1 LQEFEII
8 IVGAGPAGLSAGIY
22 VARQNV
28 SCLIISKDLGGQMN
42 LIPRLENYPGA
53 IMTSGQILAKT
64 LETQYLSFKG
74 EIVYDTI
81 EKIDEFEGG
90 FKIKTTRSEYRSKS
104 VVLAPG
110 KVPNM
115 LGIENESEY
124 FNKGIHYCTK
134 CDAPFYQGRTTAS
147 VGVGSYLL
155 ESGLLL
161 SRMASKM
168 YLILKGSRL
177 AGDKDL
183 VAAVVNNKN
192 IEIVTQSSVKAI
204 SGNSVLQQITIV
216 DSSGAEKIL
225 DVDALFIEMG
235 SKINLDYVKHLVKIN
250 TKGEIEIESGGMT
263 SHPAI
268 FAAGDATTI
277 PYKQIIVACGDGSN
291 AGLSAFNYLE
301 DKPKSPKGT
310 NWDKAIAYWSKLNS
324 DSGAKFDKEVEIRG
338 DDISPMVT
346 WGTSPQD
353 VITVT
358 GIVPDPADEKDED
371 RKASMN
377 RSLNYMGLK
386 PNTKIIDI
394 KIDRIFIGSCTNGRI
409 GDLEMQPK

>member
-1 LQEFEII
+1 
-8 IVGAGPAGLSAGIY
+8 
-22 VARQNV
+22 
-28 SCLIISKDLGGQMN
+28 MN

-81 EKIDEFEGG
+81 EKIDESEGG
-90 FKIKTTRSEYRSKS
+90 FKIKTTRSEYAAKS

-115 LGIENESEY
+115 LGLENESDY

-134 CDAPFYQGRTTAS
+134 CDAPFYQGRITAS
-147 VGVGSYLL
+147 VGVGNYLL

-168 YLILKGSRL
+168 YLILRGAKL

-183 VAAVVNNKN
+183 VAAIENNKN

-216 DSSGAEKIL
+216 DSSGAEKVL

-301 DKPKSPKGT
+301 KLKGKPG
-310 NWDKAIAYWSKLNS
+310 
-324 DSGAKFDKEVEIRG
+324 VR
-338 DDISPMVT
+338 
-346 WGTSPQD
+346 
-353 VITVT
+353 
-358 GIVPDPADEKDED
+358 ADWK
-371 RKASMN
+371 KQ
-377 RSLNYMGLK
+377 
-386 PNTKIIDI
+386 
-394 KIDRIFIGSCTNGRI
+394 IGG
-409 GDLEMQPK
+409 QVFHY

>member
-8 IVGAGPAGLSAGIY
+8 IVGAGPAGLSAGMY

-28 SCLIISKDLGGQMN
+28 SCLVISKDLGGQMN
-42 LIPRLENYPGA
+42 LIPKLENYPGT
-53 IMTSGQILAKT
+53 IMSSGPILAKT

-74 EIVYDTI
+74 EIVYDTV
-81 EKIDEFEGG
+81 EKIDESEDG
-90 FKIKTTRSEYRSKS
+90 FKIKTTRSEYKAKAI
-104 VVLAPG
+104 VLAPG

-115 LGIENESEY
+115 LGVENESEY
-124 FNKGIHYCTK
+124 FNKGVHYCTK

-147 VGVGSYLL
+147 VGVGAYLV

-168 YLILKGSRL
+168 YLILKGSKL

-183 VAAVVNNKN
+183 VAALENNKN
-192 IEIVTQSSVKAI
+192 IEIITQSSVKSI
-204 SGNSVLQQITIV
+204 SGDSALQQITLV
-216 DSSGAEKIL
+216 DSSGTEKVL
-225 DVDALFIEMG
+225 DVDALFIELG

-301 DKPKSPKGT
+301 KLKGKPG
-310 NWDKAIAYWSKLNS
+310 
-324 DSGAKFDKEVEIRG
+324 IR
-338 DDISPMVT
+338 
-346 WGTSPQD
+346 
-353 VITVT
+353 
-358 GIVPDPADEKDED
+358 ADWK
-371 RKASMN
+371 KQ
-377 RSLNYMGLK
+377 
-386 PNTKIIDI
+386 
-394 KIDRIFIGSCTNGRI
+394 I
-409 GDLEMQPK
+409 GDQVFHY

>member
-28 SCLIISKDLGGQMN
+28 SCLVISKDLGGQMN

-53 IMTSGQILAKT
+53 IMSSGPILAKT

-74 EIVYDTI
+74 EIVYDSV
-81 EKIDEFEGG
+81 EKIDESEGG
-90 FKIKTTRSEYRSKS
+90 FKIKTTRSEYKAKAI
-104 VVLAPG
+104 VLAPG

-115 LGIENESEY
+115 LGLENESQY

-134 CDAPFYQGRTTAS
+134 CDAPFYQGRITAS
-147 VGVGSYLL
+147 IGVGSYLL

-161 SRMASKM
+161 SRMASKI
-168 YLILKGSRL
+168 YLILKGSKL

-183 VAAVVNNKN
+183 VATLENNKN
-192 IEIVTQSSVKAI
+192 IEIITRSSVKSI
-204 SGNSVLQQITIV
+204 SGNSALQQIIIV
-216 DSSGAEKIL
+216 DSTGAEKVL
-225 DVDALFIEMG
+225 DVDALFIELG

-301 DKPKSPKGT
+301 KLKGKPG
-310 NWDKAIAYWSKLNS
+310 
-324 DSGAKFDKEVEIRG
+324 IR
-338 DDISPMVT
+338 
-346 WGTSPQD
+346 
-353 VITVT
+353 
-358 GIVPDPADEKDED
+358 ADWK
-371 RKASMN
+371 KQ
-377 RSLNYMGLK
+377 
-386 PNTKIIDI
+386 
-394 KIDRIFIGSCTNGRI
+394 I
-409 GDLEMQPK
+409 GDQVFHY

>member
-1 LQEFEII
+1 MQEFEIV
-8 IVGAGPAGLSAGIY
+8 IVGAGPAGLSAGMY

-42 LIPRLENYPGA
+42 LIPKLENYPGT
-53 IMTSGQILAKT
+53 IMSSGQILAKT

-74 EIVYDTI
+74 EIVYDTV
-81 EKIDEFEGG
+81 EKIDESDGG
-90 FKIKTTRSEYRSKS
+90 FKIKTARSEYKAKAI
-104 VVLAPG
+104 VLAPG

-115 LGIENESEY
+115 LGVENESEY

-134 CDAPFYQGRTTAS
+134 CDAPFYQGRITAS
-147 VGVGSYLL
+147 VGVGTYLV

-168 YLILKGSRL
+168 YLILKGSKL

-183 VAAVVNNKN
+183 VTTLENNKN
-192 IEIVTQSSVKAI
+192 IEIIVQSSVKSI
-204 SGNSVLQQITIV
+204 SGNSTLQQITIV
-216 DSSGAEKIL
+216 DSSGAEKVL
-225 DVDALFIEMG
+225 DVDALFIELG

-291 AGLSAFNYLE
+291 AGLSAFNYVEKLKG
-301 DKPKSPKGT
+301 KPG
-310 NWDKAIAYWSKLNS
+310 
-324 DSGAKFDKEVEIRG
+324 IR
-338 DDISPMVT
+338 
-346 WGTSPQD
+346 
-353 VITVT
+353 
-358 GIVPDPADEKDED
+358 ADWK
-371 RKASMN
+371 KQ
-377 RSLNYMGLK
+377 
-386 PNTKIIDI
+386 
-394 KIDRIFIGSCTNGRI
+394 IGG
-409 GDLEMQPK
+409 QVFHY

>member
-1 LQEFEII
+1 MQEFEIV

-74 EIVYDTI
+74 EIIYDTI
-81 EKIDEFEGG
+81 EKIDESEGG
-90 FKIKTTRSEYRSKS
+90 FKIKTTRSEYAAKS

-115 LGIENESEY
+115 LGLENESDY

-147 VGVGSYLL
+147 VGVGNYLL

-168 YLILKGSRL
+168 YLILRGTKL

-183 VAAVVNNKN
+183 VAAIENNKN
-192 IEIVTQSSVKAI
+192 IEIVTQSSVKSI

-216 DSSGAEKIL
+216 DSSGAEKVL

-301 DKPKSPKGT
+301 KLKGKPG
-310 NWDKAIAYWSKLNS
+310 
-324 DSGAKFDKEVEIRG
+324 VR
-338 DDISPMVT
+338 
-346 WGTSPQD
+346 
-353 VITVT
+353 
-358 GIVPDPADEKDED
+358 ADWK
-371 RKASMN
+371 KQ
-377 RSLNYMGLK
+377 
-386 PNTKIIDI
+386 
-394 KIDRIFIGSCTNGRI
+394 IGG
-409 GDLEMQPK
+409 QVFHY

>member
-1 LQEFEII
+1 MQEFEIV
-8 IVGAGPAGLSAGIY
+8 IVGAGPAGLSAGMY

-28 SCLIISKDLGGQMN
+28 SCLVISKDLGGQMN
-42 LIPRLENYPGA
+42 LIPKLENYPGT
-53 IMTSGQILAKT
+53 IMSSGQILAKT

-74 EIVYDTI
+74 EIVYDTV
-81 EKIDEFEGG
+81 EKIDESEGG
-90 FKIKTTRSEYRSKS
+90 FKIKTTRSEYKAKAI
-104 VVLAPG
+104 VLAPG

-115 LGIENESEY
+115 LGVENESEY

-134 CDAPFYQGRTTAS
+134 CDAPFYQGRITAS
-147 VGVGSYLL
+147 VGVGSYLV

-168 YLILKGSRL
+168 YLILKGSKL

-183 VAAVVNNKN
+183 ITTLENNKN
-192 IEIVTQSSVKAI
+192 IEIIIQSSVKSI
-204 SGNSVLQQITIV
+204 SGDSALQQITIV
-216 DSSGAEKIL
+216 DSSGAEKVL
-225 DVDALFIEMG
+225 DVDALFIELG

-301 DKPKSPKGT
+301 KLKGKPG
-310 NWDKAIAYWSKLNS
+310 
-324 DSGAKFDKEVEIRG
+324 IR
-338 DDISPMVT
+338 
-346 WGTSPQD
+346 
-353 VITVT
+353 
-358 GIVPDPADEKDED
+358 ADWK
-371 RKASMN
+371 KQ
-377 RSLNYMGLK
+377 
-386 PNTKIIDI
+386 
-394 KIDRIFIGSCTNGRI
+394 IGN
-409 GDLEMQPK
+409 QVFHY

>member
-1 LQEFEII
+1 LQEFEIV
-8 IVGAGPAGLSAGIY
+8 IVGAGPAGLSAGMY

-42 LIPRLENYPGA
+42 LIPKLENYPGT
-53 IMTSGQILAKT
+53 IMSSGPILAKT

-74 EIVYDTI
+74 EIVYDTV
-81 EKIDEFEGG
+81 EKIDESEDG
-90 FKIKTTRSEYRSKS
+90 FKIKTTRSEYKAKAI
-104 VVLAPG
+104 VLAPG

-115 LGIENESEY
+115 LGVENESEY

-147 VGVGSYLL
+147 VGVGAYLV

-168 YLILKGSRL
+168 YLILKGSKL

-183 VAAVVNNKN
+183 VAALENNKN
-192 IEIVTQSSVKAI
+192 IEIITQSSVKSI
-204 SGNSVLQQITIV
+204 SGNSALQQITLV
-216 DSSGAEKIL
+216 DSSGAEKVL

-301 DKPKSPKGT
+301 KLKGKPG
-310 NWDKAIAYWSKLNS
+310 
-324 DSGAKFDKEVEIRG
+324 IR
-338 DDISPMVT
+338 
-346 WGTSPQD
+346 
-353 VITVT
+353 
-358 GIVPDPADEKDED
+358 ADWK
-371 RKASMN
+371 KQ
-377 RSLNYMGLK
+377 
-386 PNTKIIDI
+386 
-394 KIDRIFIGSCTNGRI
+394 IGG
-409 GDLEMQPK
+409 QVFHY

>member
-1 LQEFEII
+1 LQEFEIV
-8 IVGAGPAGLSAGIY
+8 IVGAGPAGLTAGIY

-74 EIVYDTI
+74 EIVYDTV
-81 EKIDEFEGG
+81 EKIDESEGG
-90 FKIKTTRSEYRSKS
+90 FKIKTTRSEYAAKS

-115 LGIENESEY
+115 LGLENESDY

-147 VGVGSYLL
+147 VGVGNYLL

-168 YLILKGSRL
+168 YLILKGARL

-183 VAAVVNNKN
+183 VAAIENNKN

-216 DSSGAEKIL
+216 DSSGAEKVL

-250 TKGEIEIESGGMT
+250 TKGEIEIESGGGT

-301 DKPKSPKGT
+301 KLKGKPG
-310 NWDKAIAYWSKLNS
+310 
-324 DSGAKFDKEVEIRG
+324 VR
-338 DDISPMVT
+338 
-346 WGTSPQD
+346 
-353 VITVT
+353 
-358 GIVPDPADEKDED
+358 ADWK
-371 RKASMN
+371 KQ
-377 RSLNYMGLK
+377 
-386 PNTKIIDI
+386 
-394 KIDRIFIGSCTNGRI
+394 I
-409 GDLEMQPK
+409 GDQVFHY

>member
-1 LQEFEII
+1 LQEFEIV

-81 EKIDEFEGG
+81 EKIDESEGG

-115 LGIENESEY
+115 LGLENESEY

-134 CDAPFYQGRTTAS
+134 CDAPFYQGRITAS
-147 VGVGSYLL
+147 IGVGSYLL

-168 YLILKGSRL
+168 YLILKGSKL

-183 VAAVVNNKN
+183 IATLENNKN

-204 SGNSVLQQITIV
+204 SGNSVLQQITLV
-216 DSSGAEKIL
+216 DSSGDEKIL

-250 TKGEIEIESGGMT
+250 TKGEVEIESGGMT

-291 AGLSAFNYLE
+291 AGLSAFNYIEKLKG
-301 DKPKSPKGT
+301 KPG
-310 NWDKAIAYWSKLNS
+310 L
-324 DSGAKFDKEVEIRG
+324 R
-338 DDISPMVT
+338 
-346 WGTSPQD
+346 
-353 VITVT
+353 
-358 GIVPDPADEKDED
+358 ADWK
-371 RKASMN
+371 KQ
-377 RSLNYMGLK
+377 
-386 PNTKIIDI
+386 
-394 KIDRIFIGSCTNGRI
+394 IGG
-409 GDLEMQPK
+409 QVFHY

>member
-1 LQEFEII
+1 LQEFEIV
-8 IVGAGPAGLSAGIY
+8 IVGAGPAGLTAGIY

-53 IMTSGQILAKT
+53 IMTRGQILAKT

-81 EKIDEFEGG
+81 EKIDESEGG
-90 FKIKTTRSEYRSKS
+90 FKIKTTRSEYSAKS

-115 LGIENESEY
+115 LGLENESDY

-147 VGVGSYLL
+147 VGVGNYLL

-168 YLILKGSRL
+168 YLILRGAKL

-183 VAAVVNNKN
+183 VAAIENNKN

-216 DSSGAEKIL
+216 DSSGSEKVL

-250 TKGEIEIESGGMT
+250 TKGEIDIESGGMT

-301 DKPKSPKGT
+301 KLKGKPG
-310 NWDKAIAYWSKLNS
+310 
-324 DSGAKFDKEVEIRG
+324 VR
-338 DDISPMVT
+338 
-346 WGTSPQD
+346 
-353 VITVT
+353 
-358 GIVPDPADEKDED
+358 ADWK
-371 RKASMN
+371 KQ
-377 RSLNYMGLK
+377 
-386 PNTKIIDI
+386 
-394 KIDRIFIGSCTNGRI
+394 IGG
-409 GDLEMQPK
+409 QVFHY

>member
-28 SCLIISKDLGGQMN
+28 SCLVISKDLGGQMN

-53 IMTSGQILAKT
+53 IMSSGPILAKT

-74 EIVYDTI
+74 EIVYDSV
-81 EKIDEFEGG
+81 EKIDESEGG
-90 FKIKTTRSEYRSKS
+90 FKIKTTRSEYNAKAI
-104 VVLAPG
+104 VLAPG

-115 LGIENESEY
+115 LGLENESQY

-168 YLILKGSRL
+168 YLILRGSKL

-183 VAAVVNNKN
+183 ITTLENNKN

-204 SGNSVLQQITIV
+204 SGNSILQQITLV

-291 AGLSAFNYLE
+291 AGLSAFNYIEKLKG
-301 DKPKSPKGT
+301 KPG
-310 NWDKAIAYWSKLNS
+310 L
-324 DSGAKFDKEVEIRG
+324 R
-338 DDISPMVT
+338 
-346 WGTSPQD
+346 
-353 VITVT
+353 
-358 GIVPDPADEKDED
+358 ADWK
-371 RKASMN
+371 KQ
-377 RSLNYMGLK
+377 
-386 PNTKIIDI
+386 
-394 KIDRIFIGSCTNGRI
+394 IGG
-409 GDLEMQPK
+409 QVFHY

>member
-28 SCLIISKDLGGQMN
+28 SCLVISKDLGGQMN

-53 IMTSGQILAKT
+53 IMSSGPILAKT

-74 EIVYDTI
+74 EIVYDSV
-81 EKIDEFEGG
+81 EKIDESEGG
-90 FKIKTTRSEYRSKS
+90 FKIKTTRSEYKAKAI
-104 VVLAPG
+104 VLAPG

-115 LGIENESEY
+115 LGLENESQY

-134 CDAPFYQGRTTAS
+134 CDAPFYQGRITAS

-168 YLILKGSRL
+168 YLILRGSKL

-183 VAAVVNNKN
+183 VAAVENNKN

-291 AGLSAFNYLE
+291 AGLSAFNYIEKLKG
-301 DKPKSPKGT
+301 KPG
-310 NWDKAIAYWSKLNS
+310 L
-324 DSGAKFDKEVEIRG
+324 R
-338 DDISPMVT
+338 
-346 WGTSPQD
+346 
-353 VITVT
+353 
-358 GIVPDPADEKDED
+358 ADWK
-371 RKASMN
+371 KQ
-377 RSLNYMGLK
+377 
-386 PNTKIIDI
+386 
-394 KIDRIFIGSCTNGRI
+394 IGG
-409 GDLEMQPK
+409 QVFHY

>member
-1 LQEFEII
+1 LQEFEIV

-74 EIVYDTI
+74 EIVYDTV

-90 FKIKTTRSEYRSKS
+90 FKIKTTRSEYAAKS

-115 LGIENESEY
+115 LGLENESEY

-147 VGVGSYLL
+147 VGVGNYLL

-168 YLILKGSRL
+168 YLILRGAKLS
-177 AGDKDL
+177 GDKDL
-183 VAAVVNNKN
+183 VAAIENNKN
-192 IEIVTQSSVKAI
+192 IEIVTQSSVKAV

-291 AGLSAFNYLE
+291 AGLSAFNYIEKL
-301 DKPKSPKGT
+301 KGRP
-310 NWDKAIAYWSKLNS
+310 
-324 DSGAKFDKEVEIRG
+324 GVR
-338 DDISPMVT
+338 
-346 WGTSPQD
+346 
-353 VITVT
+353 
-358 GIVPDPADEKDED
+358 ADWK
-371 RKASMN
+371 KQ
-377 RSLNYMGLK
+377 
-386 PNTKIIDI
+386 
-394 KIDRIFIGSCTNGRI
+394 IGSQTFHY
-409 GDLEMQPK
+409 

>member
-1 LQEFEII
+1 LKEFEIV

-81 EKIDEFEGG
+81 EKIDESEGG

-115 LGIENESEY
+115 LGLENESQY

-147 VGVGSYLL
+147 VGVGNYLL

-168 YLILKGSRL
+168 YLILKGAKL

-183 VAAVVNNKN
+183 VAAIENNKN

-216 DSSGAEKIL
+216 DSSGAEKVL

-301 DKPKSPKGT
+301 KLKGKPG
-310 NWDKAIAYWSKLNS
+310 
-324 DSGAKFDKEVEIRG
+324 IR
-338 DDISPMVT
+338 
-346 WGTSPQD
+346 
-353 VITVT
+353 
-358 GIVPDPADEKDED
+358 ADWK
-371 RKASMN
+371 KQ
-377 RSLNYMGLK
+377 
-386 PNTKIIDI
+386 
-394 KIDRIFIGSCTNGRI
+394 IGG
-409 GDLEMQPK
+409 QVFHY

>member
-1 LQEFEII
+1 MQEFEIV

-74 EIVYDTI
+74 EIVYDTV

-90 FKIKTTRSEYRSKS
+90 FKIKTTRSEYAAKS

-115 LGIENESEY
+115 LGLENESEY

-134 CDAPFYQGRTTAS
+134 CDAPFYQGRITAS
-147 VGVGSYLL
+147 VGVGNYLL

-168 YLILKGSRL
+168 YLILRGAKL

-183 VAAVVNNKN
+183 VAAIENNKN

-301 DKPKSPKGT
+301 KLKGKPG
-310 NWDKAIAYWSKLNS
+310 
-324 DSGAKFDKEVEIRG
+324 VR
-338 DDISPMVT
+338 
-346 WGTSPQD
+346 
-353 VITVT
+353 
-358 GIVPDPADEKDED
+358 ADWK
-371 RKASMN
+371 KQ
-377 RSLNYMGLK
+377 
-386 PNTKIIDI
+386 
-394 KIDRIFIGSCTNGRI
+394 IGG
-409 GDLEMQPK
+409 QVFHY

>member
-1 LQEFEII
+1 LQEFEIV

-74 EIVYDTI
+74 EIIYDTV

-90 FKIKTTRSEYRSKS
+90 FKIKTTRTEYRAKS

-115 LGIENESEY
+115 LGLENESDY

-147 VGVGSYLL
+147 VGVGNYLL

-168 YLILKGSRL
+168 YLILPGFKL

-183 VAAVVNNKN
+183 VAAIENNKN

-216 DSSGAEKIL
+216 DSSGAEKVL

-301 DKPKSPKGT
+301 KLKGKPG
-310 NWDKAIAYWSKLNS
+310 
-324 DSGAKFDKEVEIRG
+324 VR
-338 DDISPMVT
+338 
-346 WGTSPQD
+346 
-353 VITVT
+353 
-358 GIVPDPADEKDED
+358 ADWK
-371 RKASMN
+371 KQ
-377 RSLNYMGLK
+377 
-386 PNTKIIDI
+386 
-394 KIDRIFIGSCTNGRI
+394 IGG
-409 GDLEMQPK
+409 QVFHY

>member
-1 LQEFEII
+1 MQEFEIV

-74 EIVYDTI
+74 EIVYDTV

-115 LGIENESEY
+115 LGLENESQY

-134 CDAPFYQGRTTAS
+134 CDAPFYQGRITAS
-147 VGVGSYLL
+147 VGVGNYLL

-168 YLILKGSRL
+168 YLILRGAKL

-183 VAAVVNNKN
+183 VAAIENNKN

-216 DSSGAEKIL
+216 DSSGAERVL

-263 SHPAI
+263 SPPAI

-301 DKPKSPKGT
+301 KLKGKPG
-310 NWDKAIAYWSKLNS
+310 
-324 DSGAKFDKEVEIRG
+324 VR
-338 DDISPMVT
+338 
-346 WGTSPQD
+346 
-353 VITVT
+353 
-358 GIVPDPADEKDED
+358 ADWK
-371 RKASMN
+371 KQ
-377 RSLNYMGLK
+377 
-386 PNTKIIDI
+386 
-394 KIDRIFIGSCTNGRI
+394 IGG
-409 GDLEMQPK
+409 QVFHY

>member
-1 LQEFEII
+1 LQEFEIV

-74 EIVYDTI
+74 EIIYDTV

-90 FKIKTTRSEYRSKS
+90 FKIKTTRTEYRAKS

-115 LGIENESEY
+115 LGLENESDY

-147 VGVGSYLL
+147 VGVGNYLL

-168 YLILKGSRL
+168 YLILRGTKL

-183 VAAVVNNKN
+183 VAAIENNKN
-192 IEIVTQSSVKAI
+192 IEIVTRSSVKAI

-216 DSSGAEKIL
+216 DSSGAEKVL

-301 DKPKSPKGT
+301 KLKGKPG
-310 NWDKAIAYWSKLNS
+310 
-324 DSGAKFDKEVEIRG
+324 VR
-338 DDISPMVT
+338 
-346 WGTSPQD
+346 
-353 VITVT
+353 
-358 GIVPDPADEKDED
+358 ADWK
-371 RKASMN
+371 KQ
-377 RSLNYMGLK
+377 
-386 PNTKIIDI
+386 
-394 KIDRIFIGSCTNGRI
+394 IGG
-409 GDLEMQPK
+409 QVFHY

>member
-1 LQEFEII
+1 LQEFEIV
-8 IVGAGPAGLSAGIY
+8 IVGAGPAGLSAGMY

-28 SCLIISKDLGGQMN
+28 SCLVISKDLGGQMN
-42 LIPRLENYPGA
+42 LIPKLENYPGT
-53 IMTSGQILAKT
+53 IMSSGQILAKT

-74 EIVYDTI
+74 EIVYDTV
-81 EKIDEFEGG
+81 EKIDESEDG
-90 FKIKTTRSEYRSKS
+90 FKIKTTRSEYKAKAI
-104 VVLAPG
+104 VLAPG

-115 LGIENESEY
+115 LGVENESEY

-147 VGVGSYLL
+147 VGVGSYLV

-168 YLILKGSRL
+168 YLILKGSKL

-183 VAAVVNNKN
+183 VATLENNKN
-192 IEIVTQSSVKAI
+192 IEIITQSSVKSI
-204 SGNSVLQQITIV
+204 SGDSALQQITLV
-216 DSSGAEKIL
+216 DSTGAEKVL
-225 DVDALFIEMG
+225 DVDALFIELG

-301 DKPKSPKGT
+301 KLKGKPG
-310 NWDKAIAYWSKLNS
+310 
-324 DSGAKFDKEVEIRG
+324 IR
-338 DDISPMVT
+338 
-346 WGTSPQD
+346 
-353 VITVT
+353 
-358 GIVPDPADEKDED
+358 ADWK
-371 RKASMN
+371 KQ
-377 RSLNYMGLK
+377 
-386 PNTKIIDI
+386 
-394 KIDRIFIGSCTNGRI
+394 IGN
-409 GDLEMQPK
+409 QVFHY

>member
-1 LQEFEII
+1 MQEFEII
-8 IVGAGPAGLSAGIY
+8 IVGAGPAGLSAGMY

-42 LIPRLENYPGA
+42 LIPKLENYPGT
-53 IMTSGQILAKT
+53 IMSSGQILAKT

-74 EIVYDTI
+74 ELIYDTV
-81 EKIDEFEGG
+81 EKIDESEGG
-90 FKIKTTRSEYRSKS
+90 FKIKTTRSEYKAKAI
-104 VVLAPG
+104 VLAPG

-115 LGIENESEY
+115 LGVENESEY

-147 VGVGSYLL
+147 IGVGSYLV

-168 YLILKGSRL
+168 YLILKGSKL

-183 VAAVVNNKN
+183 VATLENNKN
-192 IEIVTQSSVKAI
+192 IEIITQSSVKSI
-204 SGNSVLQQITIV
+204 SGNSTLQQITII
-216 DSSGAEKIL
+216 DSSGSEKVL
-225 DVDALFIEMG
+225 DVDALFIELG
-235 SKINLDYVKHLVKIN
+235 SKINLEYVKHLVKIN

-291 AGLSAFNYLE
+291 AGLSAFNYVEKLKG
-301 DKPKSPKGT
+301 KPG
-310 NWDKAIAYWSKLNS
+310 
-324 DSGAKFDKEVEIRG
+324 IR
-338 DDISPMVT
+338 
-346 WGTSPQD
+346 
-353 VITVT
+353 
-358 GIVPDPADEKDED
+358 ADWK
-371 RKASMN
+371 KQ
-377 RSLNYMGLK
+377 
-386 PNTKIIDI
+386 
-394 KIDRIFIGSCTNGRI
+394 IGG
-409 GDLEMQPK
+409 QVFHY

>member
-1 LQEFEII
+1 MQEFEIV
-8 IVGAGPAGLSAGIY
+8 IVGAGPAGLSAGMYI
-22 VARQNV
+22 ARQNV

-42 LIPRLENYPGA
+42 LIPKLENYPGT
-53 IMTSGQILAKT
+53 IMSSGQILAKT

-74 EIVYDTI
+74 EIVYDTV
-81 EKIDEFEGG
+81 EKIDESEDG
-90 FKIKTTRSEYRSKS
+90 FKIKTTRSEYKAKA

-115 LGIENESEY
+115 LGVENESEY

-134 CDAPFYQGRTTAS
+134 CDAPFYQGRITAS
-147 VGVGSYLL
+147 IGVGSYLV

-168 YLILKGSRL
+168 YLILKGSKL

-183 VAAVVNNKN
+183 VAALENNKN
-192 IEIVTQSSVKAI
+192 IEIITQSSVKSI
-204 SGNSVLQQITIV
+204 SGDSTLQQITV
-216 DSSGAEKIL
+216 VGSSGSEKVL
-225 DVDALFIEMG
+225 DVDALFIELG

-291 AGLSAFNYLE
+291 AGLSAFNYIEKLKG
-301 DKPKSPKGT
+301 KPG
-310 NWDKAIAYWSKLNS
+310 
-324 DSGAKFDKEVEIRG
+324 IR
-338 DDISPMVT
+338 
-346 WGTSPQD
+346 
-353 VITVT
+353 
-358 GIVPDPADEKDED
+358 ADWK
-371 RKASMN
+371 KQ
-377 RSLNYMGLK
+377 
-386 PNTKIIDI
+386 
-394 KIDRIFIGSCTNGRI
+394 IGG
-409 GDLEMQPK
+409 QVFHY

>member
-1 LQEFEII
+1 MQEFEIV
-8 IVGAGPAGLSAGIY
+8 IVGAGPAGLSAGMYI
-22 VARQNV
+22 ARQNV
-28 SCLIISKDLGGQMN
+28 SCLVISKDLGGQMN
-42 LIPRLENYPGA
+42 LIPKLENYPGT
-53 IMTSGQILAKT
+53 IMSSGQILAKT

-74 EIVYDTI
+74 EIVYDTV
-81 EKIDEFEGG
+81 EKIDESEGG
-90 FKIKTTRSEYRSKS
+90 FKIKTTRSEYKAKAI
-104 VVLAPG
+104 VLAPG

-115 LGIENESEY
+115 LGVENESEY

-147 VGVGSYLL
+147 VGVGSYLV

-168 YLILKGSRL
+168 YLILKGSKL

-183 VAAVVNNKN
+183 VATLENNKN
-192 IEIVTQSSVKAI
+192 IEIITQSSVKSI
-204 SGNSVLQQITIV
+204 SGNSALQQITIV
-216 DSSGAEKIL
+216 DSSGAEKVL
-225 DVDALFIEMG
+225 DVDALFIELG

-301 DKPKSPKGT
+301 KLKGKPG
-310 NWDKAIAYWSKLNS
+310 
-324 DSGAKFDKEVEIRG
+324 IR
-338 DDISPMVT
+338 
-346 WGTSPQD
+346 
-353 VITVT
+353 
-358 GIVPDPADEKDED
+358 ADWK
-371 RKASMN
+371 KQ
-377 RSLNYMGLK
+377 
-386 PNTKIIDI
+386 
-394 KIDRIFIGSCTNGRI
+394 I
-409 GDLEMQPK
+409 GDQVFHY

>member
-1 LQEFEII
+1 LQEFEIV

-81 EKIDEFEGG
+81 EKIDESEGG
-90 FKIKTTRSEYRSKS
+90 FKIKTTRSEYAAKS

-115 LGIENESEY
+115 LGLENESDY

-134 CDAPFYQGRTTAS
+134 CDAPFYQGRITAS
-147 VGVGSYLL
+147 VGVGNYLL

-168 YLILKGSRL
+168 YLILRGAKL

-183 VAAVVNNKN
+183 VAAIENNKN

-216 DSSGAEKIL
+216 DSSGAEKVL

-277 PYKQIIVACGDGSN
+277 PYKQIIVACGDGYN

-301 DKPKSPKGT
+301 KLKGKPG
-310 NWDKAIAYWSKLNS
+310 
-324 DSGAKFDKEVEIRG
+324 VR
-338 DDISPMVT
+338 
-346 WGTSPQD
+346 
-353 VITVT
+353 
-358 GIVPDPADEKDED
+358 ADWK
-371 RKASMN
+371 KQ
-377 RSLNYMGLK
+377 
-386 PNTKIIDI
+386 
-394 KIDRIFIGSCTNGRI
+394 IGG
-409 GDLEMQPK
+409 QVFHY

>member
-1 LQEFEII
+1 MQEFEIV
-8 IVGAGPAGLSAGIY
+8 IVGAGPAGLSAGMY

-28 SCLIISKDLGGQMN
+28 SCLVVSKDLGGQMN
-42 LIPRLENYPGA
+42 LIPKLENYPGT
-53 IMTSGQILAKT
+53 IMSSGQILAKT

-74 EIVYDTI
+74 EIVYDTV
-81 EKIDEFEGG
+81 EKIDESEDG
-90 FKIKTTRSEYRSKS
+90 FKIKTTRSEYKAKAI
-104 VVLAPG
+104 VLAPG

-115 LGIENESEY
+115 LGVENESEY

-147 VGVGSYLL
+147 VGVGSYLV

-168 YLILKGSRL
+168 YLILKGSKL

-183 VAAVVNNKN
+183 ITTLENNKN
-192 IEIVTQSSVKAI
+192 IEIITRSSVKSI
-204 SGNSVLQQITIV
+204 SGNSALQQITIV
-216 DSSGAEKIL
+216 DSSGAEKVL
-225 DVDALFIEMG
+225 DVDALFIELG

-301 DKPKSPKGT
+301 KLKGKPG
-310 NWDKAIAYWSKLNS
+310 
-324 DSGAKFDKEVEIRG
+324 IR
-338 DDISPMVT
+338 
-346 WGTSPQD
+346 
-353 VITVT
+353 
-358 GIVPDPADEKDED
+358 ADWK
-371 RKASMN
+371 KQ
-377 RSLNYMGLK
+377 
-386 PNTKIIDI
+386 
-394 KIDRIFIGSCTNGRI
+394 IGN
-409 GDLEMQPK
+409 QVFHY

>member
-1 LQEFEII
+1 LQEFEIV

-74 EIVYDTI
+74 EIVYDTV

-90 FKIKTTRSEYRSKS
+90 FKIKTARSEYRSKS

-115 LGIENESEY
+115 LGLENESQY

-183 VAAVVNNKN
+183 IAAIENNKN

-204 SGNSVLQQITIV
+204 SGNSVLQHITIV
-216 DSSGAEKIL
+216 DSSGAEKVL

-301 DKPKSPKGT
+301 KLKGKPG
-310 NWDKAIAYWSKLNS
+310 
-324 DSGAKFDKEVEIRG
+324 VR
-338 DDISPMVT
+338 
-346 WGTSPQD
+346 
-353 VITVT
+353 
-358 GIVPDPADEKDED
+358 ADWK
-371 RKASMN
+371 KQ
-377 RSLNYMGLK
+377 
-386 PNTKIIDI
+386 
-394 KIDRIFIGSCTNGRI
+394 IGG
-409 GDLEMQPK
+409 QVFHY

>member
-1 LQEFEII
+1 MQEFEIV

-81 EKIDEFEGG
+81 EKIDESEGG

-115 LGIENESEY
+115 LGLENESDY

-147 VGVGSYLL
+147 VGVGNYLL

-168 YLILKGSRL
+168 YLILRGAKL

-183 VAAVVNNKN
+183 VAAIENNKN

-216 DSSGAEKIL
+216 DSSGAEKVL

-301 DKPKSPKGT
+301 KLKGKPG
-310 NWDKAIAYWSKLNS
+310 
-324 DSGAKFDKEVEIRG
+324 VR
-338 DDISPMVT
+338 
-346 WGTSPQD
+346 
-353 VITVT
+353 
-358 GIVPDPADEKDED
+358 ADWK
-371 RKASMN
+371 KQ
-377 RSLNYMGLK
+377 
-386 PNTKIIDI
+386 
-394 KIDRIFIGSCTNGRI
+394 IGG
-409 GDLEMQPK
+409 QVFHY